1 MCAENYTPRSQ
12 MTGEGPPTR
21 GHNRNMAEGSGS
33 AKATGGP
40 GACKMM
46 EQIRVETTLGSD
58 TSALRME
65 EGIPAT
71 QRQAPFT

>member
-1 MCAENYTPRSQ
+1 MKDPQPEVIIKIWL
-12 MTGEGPPTR
+12 R
-21 GHNRNMAEGSGS
+21 GMGSRS